1 MAVIFEE
8 ALKKKI
14 QKENLLPV
22 YIFFGDDGYLKRF
35 YTEKISKYI
44 AEPDDIFNYCRFDS
58 SADLQ
63 DVYDFV
69 MQQPLMAD
77 RKFAELYDYDFEDC
91 SKSDFD
97 KLCSLL
103 CEVPDDCTLVLRFET
118 VDFDFKKNN
127 RFGKLVSAAEK
138 NGGVCAK
145 LDHRK
150 TPELIKMLE
159 DGAKKRDCSFVSGA
173 ARYLIETAGDDINLL
188 RMELSKLTS
197 FAKGE
202 PITREMIDNICVKT
216 VEASVYNLSKFIIA
230 CNTEEALS
238 CLDQLFYARIEP
250 ISILYAVSSAFCDI
264 YRVFAAIRSGEKVS
278 RVSEVFAAAYKN
290 KDFLI
295 EKAQMNLKKFDR
307 VKLQYCLEALYE
319 TDKALKSFGTN
330 QRLVLEQLVVRLIYI
345 IAKGEKID

>member
-14 QKENLLPV
+14 QKDNLLPV
-22 YIFFGDDGYLKRF
+22 YIFFGEDGYLKRF

-58 SADLQ
+58 TANLQ

-91 SKSDFD
+91 AKSDFD

-103 CEVPDDCTLVLRFET
+103 SEVPDDCTLVLRFET

-127 RFGKLVSAAEK
+127 RFQKLVSAAEK
-138 NGGVCAK
+138 NGGACAK

-150 TPELIKMLE
+150 TPELIKILE
-159 DGAKKRDCSFVSGA
+159 DGAKKRDCCFASGA
-173 ARYLIETAGDDINLL
+173 ARYLIETAGDDINFL

-197 FAKGE
+197 FANGR

-216 VEASVYNLSKFIIA
+216 VEASVYNLSKFIIICDA
-230 CNTEEALS
+230 DKALS
-238 CLDQLFYARIEP
+238 CLDELFFARIDP
-250 ISILYAVSSAFCDI
+250 ISILYAVSSAFCDL
-264 YRVFAAIRSGEKVS
+264 YRVYSAVRSGEKVS
-278 RVSEVFAAAYKN
+278 KVIEVFSSTYKN
-290 KDFLI
+290 KEFLI
-295 EKAQMNLKKFDR
+295 EKAQMNLKKFDKE
-307 VKLQYCLEALYE
+307 KLQYCLEALYE

-330 QRLVLEQLVVRLIYI
+330 QRIALERMVVKLIYI